1 MINTVRNICG
11 CYFRKTARIAM
22 AVMVTSSV
30 LITCISCSDS
40 SADAPPVPETNYP
53 VDGQTGFQSG
63 GSGMPTFAPVEEL
76 ETVTPAG

>member
-1 MINTVRNICG
+1 MFNMVPNICG
-11 CYFRKTARIAM
+11 FYIRKTARMSVAIMLCSAVSIAC
-22 AVMVTSSV
+22 V
-30 LITCISCSDS
+30 SCSDP
-40 SADAPPVPETNYP
+40 SADTPPVPESSYP